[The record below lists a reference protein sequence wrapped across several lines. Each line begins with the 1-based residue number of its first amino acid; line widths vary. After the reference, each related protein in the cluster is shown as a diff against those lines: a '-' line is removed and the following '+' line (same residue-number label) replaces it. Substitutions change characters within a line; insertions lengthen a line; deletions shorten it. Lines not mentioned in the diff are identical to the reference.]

1 VVQIPST
8 AGNDQ
13 VKNIPEHFLSGQRIY
28 GTHERGLVLVLPGQD
43 LPPVRFSDNAGKTHL
58 AFFDFDNDKG
68 GRSPEIQRRQAMALE
83 RTKTF
88 LQGRVYYVP
97 SAEEVAAK
105 EKKERQK
112 ASLERYRELLSAGV
126 FEIVLIDKN
135 MDQLVL
141 LAEEIGAPYLD
152 KNGKRTQK
160 HVITKNIRELLGLKE
175 EEKVEE
181 VFRAKPKNFKKEK

>member
-13 VKNIPEHFLSGQRIY
+13 VKNIPKHFLSGQRIY
-28 GTHERGLVLVLPGQD
+28 GTHERGMVLVLPGQD

-58 AFFDFDNDKG
+58 AFFDFDKDKG
-68 GRSPEIQRRQAMALE
+68 GKSPEIQRRMAMALE

-105 EKKERQK
+105 EKEERQK
-112 ASLERYRELLSAGV
+112 TSLGRYKELLSAGV
-126 FEIVLIDKN
+126 FDIVLTDKN

-152 KNGKRTQK
+152 KNGKRTLK
-160 HVITKNIRELLGLKE
+160 HVIVKNIRELLGLEE

-181 VFRAKPKNFKKEK
+181 KPKDKPKYFKEK